1 MAPAWRCAKR
11 LATASLQLFSVRQG
25 AKTTGRLNQ
34 ERFNAKK
41 IEEEVKNK
49 IHVPPAK
56 SSTGRRNKKNLR
68 NVWRNVNWDNN
79 DLVEVE
85 LVEGDRIGEPPSPKW
100 IYIDDTTTK
109 KHKPVMPKIDGN
121 HDIKFLSKHCKII
134 DFGESAGA
142 LKTRDGKIIAILSSK
157 QSVENM
163 GINNFQFKYG
173 PALAQAIEVQND
185 LSRNPSHEG
194 WGAKTT
200 SASGI
205 TPVVSFG
212 R

>member
-85 LVEGDRIGEPPSPKW
+85 LVEGEEKDSIRGDEKPTAAKASRPAKHMKPTVK
-100 IYIDDTTTK
+100 THTQTK
-109 KHKPVMPKIDGN
+109 KNTSKN
-121 HDIKFLSKHCKII
+121 H
-134 DFGESAGA
+134 
-142 LKTRDGKIIAILSSK
+142 
-157 QSVENM
+157 
-163 GINNFQFKYG
+163 
-173 PALAQAIEVQND
+173 
-185 LSRNPSHEG
+185 
-194 WGAKTT
+194 
-200 SASGI
+200 
-205 TPVVSFG
+205 
-212 R
+212 